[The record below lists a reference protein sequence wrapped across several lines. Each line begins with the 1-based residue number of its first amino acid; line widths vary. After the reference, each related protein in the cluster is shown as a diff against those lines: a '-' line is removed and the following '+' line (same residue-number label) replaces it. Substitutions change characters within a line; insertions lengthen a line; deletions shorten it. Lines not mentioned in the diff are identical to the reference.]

1 MHEISDFFSKLFSVA
16 NFPPRW
22 NCGRWTSFHG
32 WLYIISS
39 ILIALAYFSIP
50 VILYYLIKKTKNNLP
65 FLRIFWLFLL
75 FILACGFT
83 HVFDAAMFWY
93 PVYRVSAI
101 VLFITAL
108 VSWLAVFGLY
118 KVIPSALALK
128 SPVML
133 EGIIKDRTEQLAQS
147 NEYLVQTNLQLE
159 ESRKAA
165 EKLMKQ
171 KDDFL
176 NIASHEL
183 KTPVTSL
190 KAYTQILSLH
200 GNEIGE
206 ERKNMYAKMDIQID
220 KLTVL
225 INELLDTTK
234 LEEGI
239 LVYNKAKMSLSE
251 TLIEATEEMQRT
263 TPTHT
268 IIFKNSIP
276 LEIIGDKERI
286 TQVINNFLTN
296 AIKYSPNNKQ
306 IIVRMVR
313 QNDLAVCSIQDFG
326 IGIPKD
332 QQDKIFQKFYRVS
345 GGNLHTYP
353 GMGLGL
359 HIVKDIITR
368 HNGKTWLESEEGEGS
383 TFYFSIPIADK

>member
-83 HVFDAAMFWY
+83 HVFDAVMFWY

-332 QQDKIFQKFYRVS
+332 QQDKIFQKFYRV
-345 GGNLHTYP
+345 
-353 GMGLGL
+353 
-359 HIVKDIITR
+359 TR
-368 HNGKTWLESEEGEGS
+368 
-383 TFYFSIPIADK
+383 